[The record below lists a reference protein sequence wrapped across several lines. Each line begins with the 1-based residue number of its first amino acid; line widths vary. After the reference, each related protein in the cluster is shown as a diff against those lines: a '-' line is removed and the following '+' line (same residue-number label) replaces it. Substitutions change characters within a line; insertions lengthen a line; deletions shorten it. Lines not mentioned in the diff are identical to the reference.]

1 MASRIETHIETHT
14 DSYDWITSRAFAN
27 LQTFAD
33 MAMPYLTES
42 GHLLAMKARL
52 PEVSHLK
59 MDFVAKNSD
68 GQSIDHTDVK
78 IDAKTDMMLS
88 ETAEQ
93 YAQLSQNWR
102 IKLIELDVPYL
113 DEPRHLVTMQSY

>member
-1 MASRIETHIETHT
+1 
-14 DSYDWITSRAFAN
+14 
-27 LQTFAD
+27 
-33 MAMPYLTES
+33 MPCLTES

-52 PEVSHLK
+52 PELSHLK
-59 MDFVAKNSD
+59 MDFVAKNDDNQYIHSQFQNNH
-68 GQSIDHTDVK
+68 QSMATK
-78 IDAKTDMMLS
+78 TDAKTDMMLS